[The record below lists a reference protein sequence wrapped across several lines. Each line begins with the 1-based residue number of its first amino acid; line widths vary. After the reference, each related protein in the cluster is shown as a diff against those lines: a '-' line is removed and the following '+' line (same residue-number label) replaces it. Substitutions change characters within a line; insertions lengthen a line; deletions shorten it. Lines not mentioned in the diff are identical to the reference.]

1 MFDIFF
7 ISYNEPQ
14 ADENWKV
21 LNAKFP
27 FTYRID
33 GVKGIHQAHIKAAQ
47 KSATNMLWIVDADA
61 VIVEDFDFSYVP
73 KIDKQKT
80 VHVYKSINPINGM
93 TYGYGG
99 VKLLPRQLTIDMNT
113 NTTDMTTSIS
123 KDLIVM
129 DEISNITKFN
139 VDAFSTWKSA
149 FRECVKLSSK
159 IIDRQDS
166 KETQQRLEAWLHP
179 IPDAQF
185 RHEAKLGAEQGKAY
199 GEKYAHS
206 PNDLKRI
213 NNFQWLKDKFN
224 G

>member
-80 VHVYKSINPINGM
+80 VHVYKSINPITGM

-113 NTTDMTTSIS
+113 DTTDMTTSIS

-166 KETQQRLEAWLHP
+166 KETAQRLEAWLNP
-179 IPDAQF
+179 ITDAEF
-185 RHEAKLGAEQGKAY
+185 VHEAKQGAEQGKAY

-206 PNDLKRI
+206 PNDLQRI
-213 NNFQWLKDKFN
+213 NNFEWLKDKFN